1 MSKGKMSE
9 NNFMFENCASLPA
22 DVLKG
27 IISYKLGGPE
37 YLKIKH
43 NHIKTLKR
51 IQQRYKINRTE
62 TKRKTK
68 RYTVEDGD
76 DIKRHVIEYYNS
88 RNIPLSIKSI
98 EDIVFNENENL
109 DCLLDDIET
118 DNGYEAVII
127 VEVNMFV
134 RFHHFNYY
142 EDNDFNTFSFHFHSD
157 DVVDNITIDNIADV
171 MRAAH
176 QKIYSCIGD
185 ERSRMNFEG
194 VQNIRF
200 KLIVDEPV

>member
-1 MSKGKMSE
+1 M
-9 NNFMFENCASLPA
+9 
-22 DVLKG
+22 
-27 IISYKLGGPE
+27 
-37 YLKIKH
+37 KIKH

-51 IQQRYKINRTE
+51 IQNRYKLNRTE
-62 TKRKTK
+62 TKIKTK
-68 RYTVEDGD
+68 HYTVEDSY
-76 DIKRHVIEYYNS
+76 DIKRHVIKYYIS

-98 EDIVFNENENL
+98 ENILFNENENL
-109 DCLLDDIET
+109 YCLLDDIET
-118 DNGYEAVII
+118 DEGYEATII
-127 VEVNMFV
+127 VMIDMFV

-142 EDNDFNTFSFHFHSD
+142 EDDEFSTFTLNFHSD

-176 QKIYSCIGD
+176 QQIYTCIDD

-194 VQNIRF
+194 LKSIRF

>member
-1 MSKGKMSE
+1 MSE
-9 NNFMFENCASLPA
+9 NNFIFENCASLPA

-27 IISYKLGGPE
+27 IIVYKLGRPE
-37 YLKIKH
+37 YLKLKH

-51 IQQRYKINRTE
+51 IQQRYKIDRTE

-76 DIKRHVIEYYNS
+76 DINRHVIEYYIS

-98 EDIVFNENENL
+98 KDIVFNENENL
-109 DCLLDDIET
+109 DCLLDGIET

-134 RFHHFNYY
+134 RFHHFNY
-142 EDNDFNTFSFHFHSD
+142 EDDHFNTFSFYFRSD
-157 DVVDNITIDNIADV
+157 D
-171 MRAAH
+171 
-176 QKIYSCIGD
+176 
-185 ERSRMNFEG
+185 
-194 VQNIRF
+194 
-200 KLIVDEPV
+200 L

>member
-1 MSKGKMSE
+1 MSE
-9 NNFMFENCASLPA
+9 NNFIDDNCASLPA

-37 YLKIKH
+37 YLKITH
-43 NHIKTLKR
+43 NHIKTLKT

-62 TKRKTK
+62 TKTKTK

-76 DIKRHVIEYYNS
+76 DIKRHVIEYYIS
-88 RNIPLSIKSI
+88 RNIPLSIKNI

-118 DNGYEAVII
+118 VNGSEAVII
-127 VEVNMFV
+127 VQVNMFV
-134 RFHHFNYY
+134 KFHHFSYY
-142 EDNDFNTFSFHFHSD
+142 EDDHFNTFSFHFHSE
-157 DVVDNITIDNIADV
+157 DVVDNVTIDNIADV

-176 QKIYSCIGD
+176 QTIYSCIDD
-185 ERSRMNFEG
+185 ERSIMNFEG

>member
-1 MSKGKMSE
+1 MTE
-9 NNFMFENCASLPA
+9 NNFMDENWSNLPVE
-22 DVLKG
+22 VLKS
-27 IISYKLGGPE
+27 IISYKLGEPE

-51 IQQRYKINRTE
+51 IQNRYKINRTE
-62 TKRKTK
+62 TKIKTK
-68 RYTVEDGD
+68 HYTVEDSY
-76 DIKRHVIEYYNS
+76 DIKRHVIKYYIS
-88 RNIPLSIKSI
+88 RNIPLSIKRI
-98 EDIVFNENENL
+98 ENILLNEHENL

-118 DNGYEAVII
+118 DEGYEATII
-127 VEVNMFV
+127 VTIDMFI

-142 EDNDFNTFSFHFHSD
+142 EDDEFSTFTLNFHSD

-176 QKIYSCIGD
+176 QQIYSCIDD

-194 VQNIRF
+194 LKSIRF
-200 KLIVDEPV
+200 NLIVDEPV